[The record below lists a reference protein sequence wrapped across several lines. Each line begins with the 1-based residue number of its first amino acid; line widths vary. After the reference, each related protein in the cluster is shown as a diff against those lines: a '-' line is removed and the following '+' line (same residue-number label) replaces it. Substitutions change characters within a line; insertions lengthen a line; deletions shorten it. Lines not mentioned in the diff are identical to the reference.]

1 MELIKKY
8 FLSGDCHGRVAERLE
23 TLKSKHPDLEPAE
36 TALIILGDAGLN
48 FYLNKS
54 DYKNKKQV
62 NDMGYIVYCLR
73 GNHEERP
80 ENIPGMTIM
89 VDHDIHGEVYVESMF
104 SNIRY
109 LMDGNV
115 YDFGIFTALCIG
127 GAYSVDKWYRLQNF
141 RQSNGWC

>member
-1 MELIKKY
+1 M
-8 FLSGDCHGRVAERLE
+8 AERLE
-23 TLKSKHPDLEPAE
+23 TLRSKHPDLKPAE
-36 TALIILGDAGLN
+36 TALIILGDAGFN

-80 ENIPGMTIM
+80 ENIPGMAIM

-115 YDFGIFTALCIG
+115 YDFGIFSTLCIG

-141 RQSNGWC
+141 RQSNGLVWMVCGRTTFP